1 MRSIQKQF
9 VVDVA
14 RVKLEEAKTS
24 GCDPL
29 MLDSC
34 NVTDDEHGF
43 WLLGTTREGHHLF
56 AVADWIPGLE
66 GSSWLAPQVFS
77 APTHKLL
84 VLSLPLALRDRAGL
98 VVVVDSAKG

>member
-34 NVTDDEHGF
+34 NVTDDE
-43 WLLGTTREGHHLF
+43 
-56 AVADWIPGLE
+56 
-66 GSSWLAPQVFS
+66 
-77 APTHKLL
+77 
-84 VLSLPLALRDRAGL
+84 RAWKAAAG
-98 VVVVDSAKG
+98 